1 MAITLI
7 LGARGLP
14 NKDRFSKSDPFVVL
28 FVVAEDGAPKF
39 VKRTETIK
47 VCLNYE
53 QSFNKHNNNLL
64 AFYVIIYD

>member
-1 MAITLI
+1 MSDGEKRDESVYNKSTLI

-28 FVVAEDGAPKF
+28 FAVAEDGAPKF

-47 VCLNYE
+47 VCLNYDL
-53 QSFNKHNNNLL
+53 F
-64 AFYVIIYD
+64 

>member
-28 FVVAEDGAPKF
+28 FTVAEDGAPEF

-47 VCLNYE
+47 VCLNYDL
-53 QSFNKHNNNLL
+53 F
-64 AFYVIIYD
+64 

>member
-1 MAITLI
+1 MAVTLI

-14 NKDRFSKSDPFVVL
+14 KKDRFSKSDPFVVL

-47 VCLNYE
+47 VCL
-53 QSFNKHNNNLL
+53 SDDPF
-64 AFYVIIYD
+64 